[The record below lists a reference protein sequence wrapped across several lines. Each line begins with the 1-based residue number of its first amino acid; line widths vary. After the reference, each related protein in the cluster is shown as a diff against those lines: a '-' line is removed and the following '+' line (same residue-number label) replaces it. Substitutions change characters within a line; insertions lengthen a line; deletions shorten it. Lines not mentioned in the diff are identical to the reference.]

1 MIEMLVY
8 PSINN
13 MLFGYQWKQHG
24 SLSTVKGN
32 LVFMT
37 LRCWA
42 PLILMAVDLNPP
54 IWWLRCLGHP
64 SEQSHTCGL
73 DGS

>member
-13 MLFGYQWKQHG
+13 MLVGYQWKQHG
-24 SLSTVKGN
+24 SLRTVKGN

-54 IWWLRCLGHP
+54 I
-64 SEQSHTCGL
+64 
-73 DGS
+73 